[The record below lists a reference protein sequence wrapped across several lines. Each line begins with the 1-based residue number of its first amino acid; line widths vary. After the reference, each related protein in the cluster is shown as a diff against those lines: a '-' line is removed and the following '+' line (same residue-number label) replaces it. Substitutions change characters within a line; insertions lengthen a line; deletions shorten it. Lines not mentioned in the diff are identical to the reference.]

1 MNYLLVPDKFK
12 GSLGAAQVIE
22 ALEKGITKA
31 DRDARFFSALLSD
44 GGDGFLESIAQNK
57 ACEYRKVKA
66 SDPLGRSI
74 EADYLFDAKTRTAY
88 IEMAMTAGLELLEAT
103 DRNPLYTST
112 FGTGIQIKHALE
124 EGAEAIY
131 IGLGGSATNDA
142 GMGIAVAMG
151 YRFLDKEDNEL
162 EPIGLSLSKV
172 HKIIAPKN
180 SLADHGVEIYAV
192 NDVNNPLYGEQGA
205 AFVYAPQKG
214 ADTETVNA
222 LDEGLR
228 HLDIQVQRDLG
239 KDQADIPGA
248 GAAGGTAYGL
258 MVFLGAGFIGGT
270 SFVLQTA
277 GIPDLLTK
285 QDIDFI
291 ITGEGK
297 IDDQTLSGKL
307 IQGIVELGKTH
318 SVPVVAICGALATSE
333 ELLQK
338 HGLQVVIEVGDSE
351 KPLAYNMENAST
363 LVEKAISDYF
373 KEL

>member
-1 MNYLLVPDKFK
+1 M
-12 GSLGAAQVIE
+12 
-22 ALEKGITKA
+22 
-31 DRDARFFSALLSD
+31 
-44 GGDGFLESIAQNK
+44 
-57 ACEYRKVKA
+57 
-66 SDPLGRSI
+66 GRSI

-172 HKIIAPKN
+172 HKIITPKN

-363 LVEKAISDYF
+363 LVEKAVSDYF